1 MTGFVDDD
9 SIVSW
14 GRTLRGIHMVA
25 RPAFADELPALIA
38 ASPNAPFLPIG
49 LRRSY
54 GDSGLNVGGRLLDM
68 TGLDRLVGFDPESG
82 VVTAEA
88 GLSLAALNAWA
99 VPRGWFVP
107 VTPGTKFVTLAGAVA
122 NDVHGKNHAVAGT
135 FGRWVREIVLAR
147 TDGMIATLT
156 PSDNTGLFAATI
168 GGLGLTGVILRV
180 AVQLRQIPGP
190 GMSVETVPFATL
202 RDYFSLSSQAH
213 AAEYAVAWVDCLAGG
228 RGLGRGL
235 LSRADHTAD
244 LVVAPRPAPSV
255 PFDFPAI
262 ALNRFSIAAFN
273 RLYYAAG
280 RLRRGRARVHLE
292 RYFYP
297 LDRIGQWNRIYG
309 RRGMYQYQSV
319 VPPDAA
325 EAATTEMLRQ
335 ITRAGEGSFLVVLK
349 DFGEL
354 TSPGMLSFPMAG
366 TTLALDFPNRGATTL
381 RLLDRLDAIVRE
393 ARGRLYPAKDGR
405 LPPKMF
411 RLGYPR
417 LDEFCRHLDPGLS
430 SSFWRRMG
438 M

>member
-235 LSRADHTAD
+235 LSRAD
-244 LVVAPRPAPSV
+244 PRPTWSWRPGRRPRSRSISGDR
-255 PFDFPAI
+255 PQPLFDCGLQPP
-262 ALNRFSIAAFN
+262 L
-273 RLYYAAG
+273 
-280 RLRRGRARVHLE
+280 LRRRATPPWRARVHLE

-297 LDRIGQWNRIYG
+297 LDRIGQWIVSTGGAVCTNTRVSCHRTPPRRRRPRCSARSLEQG
-309 RRGMYQYQSV
+309 RA
-319 VPPDAA
+319 P
-325 EAATTEMLRQ
+325 
-335 ITRAGEGSFLVVLK
+335 
-349 DFGEL
+349 
-354 TSPGMLSFPMAG
+354 
-366 TTLALDFPNRGATTL
+366 
-381 RLLDRLDAIVRE
+381 
-393 ARGRLYPAKDGR
+393 
-405 LPPKMF
+405 
-411 RLGYPR
+411 
-417 LDEFCRHLDPGLS
+417 S
-430 SSFWRRMG
+430 SSCSRTSG
-438 M
+438 N